1 MRRNP
6 RADSV
11 VRMEGRLAMTWYE
24 KLLKERE
31 KQERE
36 DEEAWYSQE
45 CEEDDLEIRK
55 VEALERIAD
64 ALERVGAAAWIK

>member
-11 VRMEGRLAMTWYE
+11 VRVEGRLAMNWYE
-24 KLLKERE
+24 KFLNERE

-36 DEEAWYSQE
+36 DEGTWYSQE
-45 CEEDDLEIRK
+45 GEEDDLELRK

>member
-1 MRRNP
+1 
-6 RADSV
+6 
-11 VRMEGRLAMTWYE
+11 MTWYE
-24 KLLKERE
+24 KFLKERE

-55 VEALERIAD
+55 VEALERVAD